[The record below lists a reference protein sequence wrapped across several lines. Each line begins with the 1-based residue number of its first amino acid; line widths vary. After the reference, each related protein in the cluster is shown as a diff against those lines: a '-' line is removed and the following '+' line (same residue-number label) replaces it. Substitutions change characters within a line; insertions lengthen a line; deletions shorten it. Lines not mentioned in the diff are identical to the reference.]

1 MEVDFELANMQTRR
15 LAHMK
20 RMDRQTFTSRL
31 RERPF
36 LFDGAMGTLLH
47 SRGISMDVSFDGI
60 NLSQPAI
67 VADIHRA
74 YIQAGADIIETN
86 SFGAN
91 QYKLA
96 EFGLQNQVS
105 EINQAAVNIA
115 RRVISGAFREV
126 WLAGSVGPLGVRL
139 APLGRVSLAE
149 AADAFREQIG
159 ALVSAGVDLLV
170 LETISDL
177 YEMETAVSVA
187 RELAPDLP
195 IITQMTFTRDD
206 RTLLGHSPNV
216 VAQRLAALDVDAI
229 GVNCSGGPAQ
239 VLRLLRV
246 MGQIA
251 PDKLLAAAP
260 NAGWPEQTERGRVL
274 YPATPDYFGEYTHA
288 LVEAGAVLVGGCC
301 GTNEAHIAA
310 MRQALDNPVPSP
322 IPLPTVQIVTRA
334 EKKTAVLDPPTQLA
348 QNLKNGRYVITVEM
362 SPPKGITTQ
371 RLVEGAHML
380 KEAGANLLNL
390 ADSPLARMRMS
401 AWAAAHLV
409 QKSVGLETVLHFP
422 TRGRNLLR
430 IQGDLLAAYAMG
442 IRNLFVTM
450 GDPTKIGDYPEAMD
464 SYDIVPTG
472 LIHLIKQQFNSG
484 LDKAG
489 NSIDQPTNFAVG
501 CAVSLTPADPER
513 EMKLLRKKIRNGAD
527 FALTQPVFDPKAAK
541 QFVEL
546 YEATYGEKML
556 PLLVGIKPLYNGRNA
571 EFLHHEVPGM
581 SIPQPLRERMSA
593 AKDPQ
598 REGVLIAQEL
608 LAELRP
614 FTQGVYLMPAFR
626 RYDLIANVMDGLTE
640 VAE

>member
-1 MEVDFELANMQTRR
+1 MNRTIFAE
-15 LAHMK
+15 
-20 RMDRQTFTSRL
+20 RL
-31 RERPF
+31 RKRPF

-47 SRGISMDVSFDGI
+47 SRGIGMDISFDGI
-60 NLSQPAI
+60 NLSQPAV

-74 YIQAGADIIETN
+74 YIDAGADIIETN

-91 QYKLA
+91 RYKLA
-96 EFGLQNQVS
+96 EYGLQLQVR
-105 EINQAAVNIA
+105 EINHAAVNIA
-115 RRVISGAFREV
+115 RRVIDSAFREV

-149 AADAFREQIG
+149 AADAFREQIE
-159 ALVSAGVDLLV
+159 ALTTAVPGGIDLLV
-170 LETISDL
+170 LETMSDL
-177 YEMETAVSVA
+177 YEMETAVAVA
-187 RELAPDLP
+187 RELAPELP
-195 IITQMTFTRDD
+195 IVCQMTFTRDD
-206 RTLLGHSPNV
+206 RTLLGHTPNV

-239 VLRLLRV
+239 VLRLLLMMR
-246 MGQIA
+246 QIV

-274 YPATPDYFGEYTHA
+274 YPATPDYFSQYAHA

-301 GTNEAHIAA
+301 GTDERHIAA
-310 MRQALDNPVPSP
+310 MRQALDHPSHSP
-322 IPLPTVQIVTRA
+322 IPLPDVQIVTRA
-334 EKKTAVLDPPTQLA
+334 EQTTAVLDPPTQLA
-348 QNLKNGRYVITVEM
+348 QNLVNGRFVVTVEM
-362 SPPKGITTQ
+362 SPPKGIAIQ

-464 SYDIVPTG
+464 GYDIVPTG
-472 LIHLIKQQFNSG
+472 LIYLIKQQFNSG

-489 NSIDQPTNFAVG
+489 NSIDQPTNFMVG
-501 CAVSLTPADPER
+501 CALNLTPTDPAR
-513 EMKLLRKKIRNGAD
+513 EMKLLRRKVRNGAD
-527 FALTQPVFDPKAAK
+527 FAVTQPVFDPGAAR
-541 QFVEL
+541 QFIDV
-546 YEATYGEKML
+546 YETTYEEKIM
-556 PLLVGIKPLYNGRNA
+556 PLIVGVKPLYNGRNA

-581 SIPQPLRERMSA
+581 SIPEPLRQRMARANS
-593 AKDPQ
+593 PQ
-598 REGVLIAQEL
+598 QEGVAIAQEI

-614 FTQGVYLMPAFR
+614 FTQGVYFMPAFG
-626 RYDLIANVMDGLTE
+626 RYDLVANVMDALE
-640 VAE
+640 E

>member
-1 MEVDFELANMQTRR
+1 
-15 LAHMK
+15 
-20 RMDRQTFTSRL
+20 MDRKTFISRL

-47 SRGISMDVSFDGI
+47 SRGVSMETSFDGI

-74 YIQAGADIIETN
+74 YIDAGADIIETN

-91 QYKLA
+91 RYKLT
-96 EFGLQNQVS
+96 EYGLQQQVH

-115 RRVISGAFREV
+115 RRVIGSAFREV

-149 AADAFREQIG
+149 AADAFREQIE
-159 ALVSAGVDLLV
+159 ALLMANAAGSADGGIDLLV
-170 LETISDL
+170 LETMSDL

-195 IITQMTFTRDD
+195 IVAQMTFTRDD

-216 VAQRLAALDVDAI
+216 VAQRLGALDVDAI

-239 VLRLLRV
+239 VLRLLLIMR
-246 MGQIA
+246 QIA

-260 NAGWPEQTERGRVL
+260 NAGWPEQTQRGRVF
-274 YPATPDYFGEYTHA
+274 YPATPDYFGQYTHA

-310 MRQALDNPVPSP
+310 MRHALDHPGPSP
-322 IPLPTVQIVTRA
+322 IPLPDIQIVTQA
-334 EKKTAVLDPPTQLA
+334 EKKTAVLDAPTQLA
-348 QNLKNGRYVITVEM
+348 QNLVNGRYVVTIEM
-362 SPPKGITTQ
+362 SPPKGVATQ
-371 RLVEGAHML
+371 RLIEGAHML

-442 IRNLFVTM
+442 VRNLFVTM
-450 GDPTKIGDYPEAMD
+450 GDPTRIGDYPEAMD

-489 NSIDQPTNFAVG
+489 NSIDQPTNFTVG
-501 CAVSLTPADPER
+501 CALNLTPADPQR
-513 EMKLLRKKIRNGAD
+513 EMKLLRRKMRNGAD
-527 FALTQPVFDPKAAK
+527 FALTQPVFDPAAAK
-541 QFVEL
+541 AFVDL
-546 YEATYGEKML
+546 YESTYEEKML
-556 PLLVGIKPLYNGRNA
+556 PLIVGVKPLYNGRNA
-571 EFLHHEVPGM
+571 EFLHYEVPGM
-581 SIPQPLRERMSA
+581 SIPEPLRQRMAEAS
-593 AKDPQ
+593 DPQ
-598 REGVLIAQEL
+598 TEGVAIAQEI
-608 LAELRP
+608 LAQLRP
-614 FTQGVYLMPAFR
+614 FTQGVYFMPAFG
-626 RYDLIANVMDGLTE
+626 RYDLVANVMDVLGGD
-640 VAE
+640 

>member
-1 MEVDFELANMQTRR
+1 
-15 LAHMK
+15 
-20 RMDRQTFTSRL
+20 MDRKTFVSRL

-47 SRGISMDVSFDGI
+47 SRGVSMEQSFDGI
-60 NLSQPAI
+60 NLTQPAI

-74 YIQAGADIIETN
+74 YISAGADIIETN

-91 QYKLA
+91 RYKLA
-96 EFGLQNQVS
+96 EYGLQQQVP

-115 RRVISGAFREV
+115 RRVIESAFREV

-159 ALVSAGVDLLV
+159 ALLTAVPNGIDLLV
-170 LETISDL
+170 LETMSDL
-177 YEMETAVSVA
+177 YEMETAVAVA
-187 RELAPDLP
+187 RELAPELP
-195 IITQMTFTRDD
+195 IVCQMTFTRDD
-206 RTLLGHSPNV
+206 RTLLGHTPNV
-216 VAQRLAALDVDAI
+216 VAQRLAALDVEAI

-239 VLRLLRV
+239 VLRLLLMMR
-246 MGQIA
+246 QIA

-274 YPATPDYFGEYTHA
+274 YPATPDYFGQYTHA

-310 MRQALDNPVPSP
+310 MRHALDHPGPSP
-322 IPLPTVQIVTRA
+322 IPLPVIQVMTQA
-334 EKKTAVLDPPTQLA
+334 EKTTAVLDPPTQLA
-348 QNLKNGRYVITVEM
+348 TNLANGRFVVTVEM
-362 SPPKGITTQ
+362 SPPKGIATQ
-371 RLVEGAHML
+371 RLIEGAHML

-464 SYDIVPTG
+464 GYDIVPTG

-489 NSIDQPTNFAVG
+489 NSIDQPTNFMVG
-501 CAVSLTPADPER
+501 CALSLTPGDPER
-513 EMKLLRKKIRNGAD
+513 EMKLLRRKIRNGAD
-527 FALTQPVFDPKAAK
+527 FAVTQPVFDPAAAK
-541 QFVEL
+541 QFIDL
-546 YEATYGEKML
+546 YETTYEEKML
-556 PLLVGIKPLYNGRNA
+556 PLIAGVKPLYNGRNA
-571 EFLHHEVPGM
+571 EFLHHEVPGI
-581 SIPQPLRERMSA
+581 SIPEPLRQRMA
-593 AKDPQ
+593 EANDPQ
-598 REGVLIAQEL
+598 QEGVAIAQEIL
-608 LAELRP
+608 LALRP
-614 FTQGVYLMPAFR
+614 FTQGVYFMPAFG
-626 RYDLIANVMDGLTE
+626 RYDLVANVMDVLREGD
-640 VAE
+640 

>member
-1 MEVDFELANMQTRR
+1 MNRTIFAE
-15 LAHMK
+15 
-20 RMDRQTFTSRL
+20 RL
-31 RERPF
+31 RKRPF

-47 SRGISMDVSFDGI
+47 SRGIGMDISFDGI
-60 NLSQPAI
+60 NLSQPAV

-74 YIQAGADIIETN
+74 YIDAGADIIETN

-91 QYKLA
+91 RYKLA
-96 EFGLQNQVS
+96 EYGLQLQVR
-105 EINQAAVNIA
+105 EINHAAVNIA
-115 RRVISGAFREV
+115 RRVIDSAFREV

-149 AADAFREQIG
+149 AADAFREQIE
-159 ALVSAGVDLLV
+159 ALTTAVPGGIDLLV
-170 LETISDL
+170 LETMSDL
-177 YEMETAVSVA
+177 YEMETAVAVA
-187 RELAPDLP
+187 RELAPELP
-195 IITQMTFTRDD
+195 IVCQMTFTRDD
-206 RTLLGHSPNV
+206 RTLLGHTPNV

-239 VLRLLRV
+239 VLRLLLMMR
-246 MGQIA
+246 QIV

-274 YPATPDYFGEYTHA
+274 YPATPDYFSQYAHA

-301 GTNEAHIAA
+301 GTDERHIAA
-310 MRQALDNPVPSP
+310 MRQALDHPSHSP
-322 IPLPTVQIVTRA
+322 IPLPDVQIVTRA
-334 EKKTAVLDPPTQLA
+334 EQTTAVLDPPTQLA
-348 QNLKNGRYVITVEM
+348 QNLVNGRFVVTVEM
-362 SPPKGITTQ
+362 SPPKGIAIQ

-464 SYDIVPTG
+464 GYDIVPTG
-472 LIHLIKQQFNSG
+472 LIYLIKQQFNSG

-489 NSIDQPTNFAVG
+489 NSIDQPTNFMVG
-501 CAVSLTPADPER
+501 CALNLTPTDPAR
-513 EMKLLRKKIRNGAD
+513 EMKLLRRKVRNGAD
-527 FALTQPVFDPKAAK
+527 FAVTQPVFDPGAAR
-541 QFVEL
+541 QFIDV
-546 YEATYGEKML
+546 YETTYEEKIM
-556 PLLVGIKPLYNGRNA
+556 PLIVGVKPLYNGRNA

-581 SIPQPLRERMSA
+581 SIPEPLRQRMARASS
-593 AKDPQ
+593 PQ
-598 REGVLIAQEL
+598 QEGVAIAQEI

-614 FTQGVYLMPAFR
+614 FTQGVYFMPAFG
-626 RYDLIANVMDGLTE
+626 RYDLVANVMDARE
-640 VAE
+640 E

>member
-1 MEVDFELANMQTRR
+1 MNRTIFAE
-15 LAHMK
+15 
-20 RMDRQTFTSRL
+20 RL
-31 RERPF
+31 RKRPF

-47 SRGISMDVSFDGI
+47 SRGIGMDISFDGI
-60 NLSQPAI
+60 NLSQPAV

-74 YIQAGADIIETN
+74 YIDAGADIIETN

-91 QYKLA
+91 RYKLA
-96 EFGLQNQVS
+96 EYGLQLQVR
-105 EINQAAVNIA
+105 EINHAAVNIA
-115 RRVISGAFREV
+115 RRVIDSAFREV

-149 AADAFREQIG
+149 AADAFREQIE
-159 ALVSAGVDLLV
+159 ALTTAVPGGIDLLV
-170 LETISDL
+170 LETMSDL
-177 YEMETAVSVA
+177 YEMETAVAVA
-187 RELAPDLP
+187 RELAPELP
-195 IITQMTFTRDD
+195 IVCQMTFTRDD
-206 RTLLGHSPNV
+206 RTLLGHTPNV

-239 VLRLLRV
+239 VLRLLLMMR
-246 MGQIA
+246 QIV

-274 YPATPDYFGEYTHA
+274 YPATPDYFSQYAHA

-301 GTNEAHIAA
+301 GTDERHIAA
-310 MRQALDNPVPSP
+310 MRQALDHPSHSP
-322 IPLPTVQIVTRA
+322 IPLPDVQIVTRA
-334 EKKTAVLDPPTQLA
+334 EQTTAVLDPPTQLA
-348 QNLKNGRYVITVEM
+348 QNLVNGRFVVTVEM
-362 SPPKGITTQ
+362 SPPKGIAIQ

-464 SYDIVPTG
+464 GYDIVPTG
-472 LIHLIKQQFNSG
+472 LIYLIKQQFNSG

-489 NSIDQPTNFAVG
+489 NSIDQPTNFMVG
-501 CAVSLTPADPER
+501 CALNLTPTDPAR
-513 EMKLLRKKIRNGAD
+513 EMKLLRRKVRNGAD
-527 FALTQPVFDPKAAK
+527 FAVTQPVFDPGAAR
-541 QFVEL
+541 QFIDV
-546 YEATYGEKML
+546 YETTYEEKIM
-556 PLLVGIKPLYNGRNA
+556 PLIVGVKPLYNGRNA

-581 SIPQPLRERMSA
+581 SIPEPLRQRMARASS
-593 AKDPQ
+593 PQ
-598 REGVLIAQEL
+598 QEGVAIAQEI

-614 FTQGVYLMPAFR
+614 FTQGVYFMPAFG
-626 RYDLIANVMDGLTE
+626 RYDLVANVMDALE
-640 VAE
+640 E